1 MSMQAPSPSA
11 FKPAPQ
17 GAVATSHEPG
27 GIGVRL
33 VALIIDGVVVG
44 IVNYPISMVLMSAFG
59 LSATIDPNNV
69 PANYFAVQGL
79 IMLISLIVPALYAG
93 YFYSRKGATLGKMAM
108 GLKVVDANDGTN
120 ISFMRGAMRDSLG
133 KMVSALLFMIG
144 YLMAMFRKDKRGLH
158 DLMVTSQVIRS
169 K

>member
-1 MSMQAPSPSA
+1 MNMQAPSA

-17 GAVATSHEPG
+17 SAAPTSHEPG
-27 GIGVRL
+27 GIGVRF
-33 VALIIDGVVVG
+33 VALIIDGVVCG

-59 LSATIDPNNV
+59 ISASVDPNNI
-69 PANYFAVQGL
+69 PANYFAIQGV
-79 IMLISLIVPALYAG
+79 IMLISLFVPALYAG

-120 ISFMRGAMRDSLG
+120 ISFLRGAMRDSIG
-133 KMVSALLFMIG
+133 KMVSAFVFFIG

-158 DLMVTSQVIRS
+158 DLMASSQVIRS